1 MRGGP
6 LCKVK
11 CAQCVITPMDLYV
24 WIAEAIN
31 ESSQTDQE
39 TSTCRGSIT
48 IHREF
53 SLKDYERNLLSTLP
67 NSVLDEIVE
76 NFDVQDVN
84 SDEEDFLPDL
94 NPIQAQFQHLL
105 IDDQVKLLDNIL
117 EDLQAYDDKKWKK
130 HTVGYLYPDILRSGH
145 QLMSKCTKEE
155 LKIIANIIHAYTG
168 HQFFN
173 TSLNKATNANM
184 IVKAF
189 EGGNFVNET
198 SRKKKKNIPHQPLT
212 LLKCA
217 QNCIM
222 HESYPFLVL
231 KVAYAKL
238 RYLISYSDWLNNAT
252 VNMSTCIPRKLAG
265 KSNVYIDLFCYPEY
279 NVLHGQ
285 IEPHTLDYSH
295 IITNV
300 RSHISRHGY
309 DYCKKEH
316 FLQLC
321 QE

>member
-1 MRGGP
+1 M
-6 LCKVK
+6 
-11 CAQCVITPMDLYV
+11 
-24 WIAEAIN
+24 
-31 ESSQTDQE
+31 
-39 TSTCRGSIT
+39 
-48 IHREF
+48 
-53 SLKDYERNLLSTLP
+53 
-67 NSVLDEIVE
+67 
-76 NFDVQDVN
+76 
-84 SDEEDFLPDL
+84 
-94 NPIQAQFQHLL
+94 
-105 IDDQVKLLDNIL
+105 
-117 EDLQAYDDKKWKK
+117 
-130 HTVGYLYPDILRSGH
+130 RSGH

-155 LKIIANIIHAYTG
+155 LKIIANVIHAYTG
-168 HQFFN
+168 CQFFN

-189 EGGNFVNET
+189 EGGNFVKET

-222 HESYPFLVL
+222 HESYPLMVL

-252 VNMSTCIPRKLAG
+252 VNMSACIPRKLAG

-279 NVLHGQ
+279 NVLCGQ
-285 IEPHTLDYSH
+285 IEPHTLDSH

-316 FLQLC
+316 YLELC
-321 QE
+321 QERPDI

>member
-1 MRGGP
+1 M
-6 LCKVK
+6 
-11 CAQCVITPMDLYV
+11 
-24 WIAEAIN
+24 
-31 ESSQTDQE
+31 
-39 TSTCRGSIT
+39 
-48 IHREF
+48 
-53 SLKDYERNLLSTLP
+53 
-67 NSVLDEIVE
+67 
-76 NFDVQDVN
+76 
-84 SDEEDFLPDL
+84 
-94 NPIQAQFQHLL
+94 
-105 IDDQVKLLDNIL
+105 
-117 EDLQAYDDKKWKK
+117 QAYDDKKWTK
-130 HTVGYLYPDILRSGH
+130 HTVGYLYLDILRSGH

-155 LKIIANIIHAYTG
+155 LKIIANVIHAYTG
-168 HQFFN
+168 CHFFN
-173 TSLNKATNANM
+173 TGLNKATNANM

-222 HESYPFLVL
+222 HDSYPLLVL

-238 RYLISYSDWLNNAT
+238 RYLISYPEWLNNAT
-252 VNMSTCIPRKLAG
+252 VNMSTCMPRKLAG
-265 KSNVYIDLFCYPEY
+265 RSNVYIDLFCYPEY

-285 IEPHTLDYSH
+285 IEPCTLDYSH

-300 RSHISRHGY
+300 RCHISRHGY

-316 FLQLC
+316 FFQLC